1 MAGPFLSHSG
11 LAEHA
16 SQFDFPRM
24 GRLAFALAVPP
35 DGFFLHHRDSRPIHL
50 HVEDTNRL
58 ADNPGQFQLQGFL
71 DLGLFPLS
79 DIGPDGFRAALDRF
93 RSYFEPGQKL
103 SSARGRDRTVPPG
116 LPGPACGAPQ
126 VRIPYSGCPVRYR
139 RGIGRGRSTGINS
152 RDAKLPRSPRR
163 SARLAAP
170 LAIVRLLAARASQG
184 APFLARGWEFE

>member
-35 DGFFLHHRDSRPIHL
+35 DGFFLYHRDSRPIHL
-50 HVEDTNRL
+50 HVEDTNWL

-93 RSYFEPGQKL
+93 RSYFQPGQ
-103 SSARGRDRTVPPG
+103 
-116 LPGPACGAPQ
+116 
-126 VRIPYSGCPVRYR
+126 
-139 RGIGRGRSTGINS
+139 NFH
-152 RDAKLPRSPRR
+152 
-163 SARLAAP
+163 
-170 LAIVRLLAARASQG
+170 LLAAVIERCLLAYQG
-184 APFLARGWEFE
+184 LHAAHPGENSVFWMSSSISAGNWPRPQYGHKS